1 MSKVA
6 IVATDSGSLQ
16 EVVGNG
22 GWLVR
27 EADPPRLAAVLRRLA
42 RPQEQLATARR
53 GYERA
58 PYRRSWLVGR
68 RPTGRVF
75 SRLSRKPRHCHA
87 PEPPPCTVHMEPR
100 RAL

>member
-58 PYRRSWLVGR
+58 
-68 RPTGRVF
+68 
-75 SRLSRKPRHCHA
+75 LSEYVPSVVA
-87 PEPPPCTVHMEPR
+87 R
-100 RAL
+100 RAEAYWASVLSAV